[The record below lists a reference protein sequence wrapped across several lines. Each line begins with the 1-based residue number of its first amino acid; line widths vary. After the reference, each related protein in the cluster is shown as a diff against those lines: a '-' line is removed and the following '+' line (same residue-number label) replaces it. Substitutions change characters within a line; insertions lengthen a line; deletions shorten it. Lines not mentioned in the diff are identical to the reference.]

1 MDKKLITPIT
11 VIDGNSEIKCSLGI
25 TMLITGEIVI
35 NLEEDISSRMYSRM
49 LTSGDIYA
57 ISRDGKYILDSDEF
71 FKYMKFAFSDTE
83 EIKLRAVKSMP
94 HVTLTLEITNSI
106 ATYKIKRCIDFDI
119 YEIFQDAINRQEKIA
134 EKFNKQYIELTEK
147 LANVKYYQNTL
158 KDAMIRISSLENKLE
173 QLNKGDK

>member
-1 MDKKLITPIT
+1 
-11 VIDGNSEIKCSLGI
+11 
-25 TMLITGEIVI
+25 
-35 NLEEDISSRMYSRM
+35 
-49 LTSGDIYA
+49 
-57 ISRDGKYILDSDEF
+57 
-71 FKYMKFAFSDTE
+71 
-83 EIKLRAVKSMP
+83 MP

-119 YEIFQDAINRQEKIA
+119 YEIFQDAINRQEIIA